1 MKSITLMK
9 DENESQRIF
18 ISFKPGSSITGRE
31 QRKVFIKEKKKK
43 KNPRTTETGDGFDR
57 SNIKPSLNRA

>member
-1 MKSITLMK
+1 M
-9 DENESQRIF
+9 NHR
-18 ISFKPGSSITGRE
+18 GSSYPSNLAVLSLVENRE
-31 QRKVFIKEKKKK
+31 KSSSKKKKKK